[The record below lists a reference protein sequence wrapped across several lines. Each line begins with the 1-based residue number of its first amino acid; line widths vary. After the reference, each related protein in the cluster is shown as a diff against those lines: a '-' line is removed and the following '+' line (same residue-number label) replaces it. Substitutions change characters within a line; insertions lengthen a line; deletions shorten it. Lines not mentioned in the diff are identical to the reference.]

1 MPEISVRQFT
11 RDEKVDFVSVTI
23 GQVGDVMG
31 IVGLT
36 LTAAQYDAFRAACLA
51 LPVLEEAH
59 GVDMDEQD
67 RHEAVRYAARVAL
80 QR

>member
-1 MPEISVRQFT
+1 
-11 RDEKVDFVSVTI
+11 
-23 GQVGDVMG
+23 MG